1 MGAMVA
7 NPSRASLLSTV
18 AGWVLAVVAPV
29 ALTVALQ
36 VAGGPKSRE
45 YAFLY
50 LGLVAIIAV
59 TYGLWP
65 SLLAAVGSFLLIDY
79 FFVPPYHTLT
89 VSDEQDIVNL
99 VVLLGAAGLVGGL
112 GSLRRAAQIRSAAL
126 AADLRVA
133 NRALERLNREQ
144 AEAAQLALRLAVT
157 EEQVKALEES
167 DRARRDFLANV
178 SHDLRTPISTIL
190 TASTA
195 VAQDGTINAAARA
208 TLESVAAEARRLN
221 AIVADMLDMARI
233 EGNALD
239 LQLEPLNLLL
249 AVGSAADRLRRSSPG
264 RQVAAPDLDSP
275 VFVLADW
282 GRLGQVLDNL
292 LSNADRAAP
301 RGTTIDVDVAAE
313 KERGLGIVR
322 IRDQGPGMPAELGE
336 RVFDRFVRG
345 DSAGSGTGLGLAIV
359 KGLTEAQ
366 GGRAWIDATPHRG
379 AAVAFSLPLADVS
392 EADAPRPGHRSG
404 ARPGEP
410 VVDEDRSD

>member
-1 MGAMVA
+1 MVA
-7 NPSRASLLSTV
+7 MIASPSRSSAMNAV
-18 AGWVLAVVAPV
+18 AGWLLSLAAPV
-29 ALTVALQ
+29 ALTIALE

-50 LGLVAIIAV
+50 LGLVAILAV

-89 VSDEQDIVNL
+89 ISDEQDIVNL
-99 VVLLGAAGLVGGL
+99 LVLLGAAGLVGGL
-112 GSLRRAAQIRSAAL
+112 GSLRRAAQIRTATL
-126 AADLRVA
+126 AVDLRLA
-133 NRALERLNREQ
+133 NRDLERLNREQ
-144 AEAAQLALRLAVT
+144 AVAAQVALRLAVT

-195 VAQDGTINAAARA
+195 VAEDLTINPAARA

-239 LQLEPLNLLL
+239 LQLEPMDLHLS
-249 AVGSAADRLRRSSPG
+249 VESAADRLRRISPG
-264 RQVAAPDLDSP
+264 RQVATPGADSP

-282 GRLGQVLDNL
+282 GRIGQVLDNL

-301 RGTTIDVDVAAE
+301 PGTTIDIEVTADG
-313 KERGLGIVR
+313 KRGLGVVR
-322 IRDQGPGMPAELGE
+322 VRDQGSGMPAELGA

-345 DSAGSGTGLGLAIV
+345 DGAGSGTGLGLAIV

-366 GGRAWIDATPHRG
+366 GGRAWIDDSAHPG
-379 AAVAFSLPLADVS
+379 AAVAFSLPLADVL
-392 EADAPRPGHRSG
+392 EADDSRPGHRPDAG
-404 ARPGEP
+404 PG
-410 VVDEDRSD
+410 D